1 MKLTEIIAADAV
13 IPELE
18 ATDRDAVL
26 REMVKTLAKAKK
38 IVAKHVDDVVKQ
50 LAEREKQ
57 GTTGIGK
64 GVAVPHVR
72 HDAVKQVTAAVAR
85 SSRGV
90 DFGSLDQQPVYLF
103 FLVLAPDNSKYFQ
116 AMETIFRHVQKDNFR
131 KFLRQAETRED
142 VLDLLREADQQSEA
156 DG

>member
-1 MKLTEIIAADAV
+1 MKLTEIIAADAI

-18 ATDRDAVL
+18 AADREGVL
-26 REMVKTLAKAKK
+26 REMVKALVKSKK
-38 IVAKHVDDVVKQ
+38 LVAKHSEDVVTN

-72 HDAVKQVTAAVAR
+72 HDGVKQVTAAVAR

-103 FLVLAPDNSKYFQ
+103 FLVLAPDNNKYFQ
-116 AMETIFRHVQKDNFR
+116 AMEAIFRHVQKDNFR

-142 VLDLLREADQQSEA
+142 ILDLLREADQQSEA
-156 DG
+156 D

>member
-13 IPELE
+13 VPELE
-18 ATDRDAVL
+18 AGDREGVL
-26 REMVKTLAKAKK
+26 REMVKALTKSRKMA
-38 IVAKHVDDVVKQ
+38 AKHAEDVVRQ
-50 LAEREKQ
+50 LLDREKQ

-103 FLVLAPDNSKYFQ
+103 FLVLAPDNTRYFQ

-142 VLDLLREADQQSEA
+142 ILDLLREADQQSEA
-156 DG
+156 V